1 MPTRS
6 DRGDTS
12 RSVKNWAAPD
22 PFPPFLAPYYATEN
36 PAGRQGIR
44 FWRVGLEVEIDS
56 LHIPLRVLIVE
67 DSEDKATLEVLELYR
82 GGFYPF
88 FELVSTPEAMETAL
102 RSCQWDLVVSGDYLK
117 QIDAAEALMI
127 LRGSGQN
134 TPFVVVAESLGAEAA
149 RVLTRFGARV
159 VWTGEWDLLSP
170 VVRREFLRIGQGLLL
185 GDSLALRLSMP
196 KSGEIRNSW
205 NWSRHQETVSHLA
218 RRSMKEMPSNCTR
231 SSLCDTQPS
240 RRPTLRRTS
249 PNLGSER
256 IPSYIGKTLR

>member
-1 MPTRS
+1 
-6 DRGDTS
+6 
-12 RSVKNWAAPD
+12 
-22 PFPPFLAPYYATEN
+22 
-36 PAGRQGIR
+36 
-44 FWRVGLEVEIDS
+44 VGLEVEIDS

-196 KSGEIRNSW
+196 KSGEIRNS
-205 NWSRHQETVSHLA
+205 
-218 RRSMKEMPSNCTR
+218 
-231 SSLCDTQPS
+231 
-240 RRPTLRRTS
+240 
-249 PNLGSER
+249 
-256 IPSYIGKTLR
+256 